1 MTDDILPGLCGKS
14 SHANARVI
22 AGKTAQKGA
31 WPWQVLLKSN
41 GRAGCGGSL
50 ISADWVV
57 TAAHCVTLGSYNG
70 GRFTVV

>member
-1 MTDDILPGLCGKS
+1 MDDIFPGFCGKL
-14 SHANARVI
+14 SHANGRII

-41 GRAGCGGSL
+41 GQAGCGGSL

-57 TAAHCVTLGSYNG
+57 TAAHCVTLGHYNG

>member
-1 MTDDILPGLCGKS
+1 MEGIFPGSCGKS
-14 SHANARVI
+14 SHANCRVI

-41 GRAGCGGSL
+41 GRVGCGGSL

-57 TAAHCVTLGSYNG
+57 TAAHCVNLGSYI
-70 GRFTVV
+70 GRSFTVV